1 MVALEINRLV
11 RSSKDR
17 SVSWSKRKARS
28 RSVFLTLRTLRLR
41 TFGHQARHE
50 TYYGSMVALL
60 PGVGGLL
67 ISESFSL
74 FVVDPDVASYY

>member
-1 MVALEINRLV
+1 MVAREINRLA

-17 SVSWSKRKARS
+17 SVSWSRRKSRS
-28 RSVFLTLRTLRLR
+28 RPVSLSLRTLRLR
-41 TFGHQARHE
+41 TFGRPARHE

-60 PGVGGLL
+60 PGAGELL